1 MNQVYEATDAGLVRS
16 GNEDDA
22 AVFDPS
28 VYVVAD
34 GMGGHAAGEI
44 ASHLLVK
51 TVRAQL
57 EGVSEIGEEQLRRAV
72 QDANAAILHSEKE
85 HPAYQGMGTTA
96 TLLHVSGNMAFW
108 AHVGDSRLYL
118 LRGDR
123 FCQIT
128 RDHSYVEDLVEQG
141 EITQAEARIHP
152 RRNLLTRAVGIETE
166 LAVDTGSFPLEEGDV
181 LLLATDGL
189 TKLVSDPEI
198 VMLLHSGAADPAAE
212 LIRTALAAGGTDN
225 ITAIVV
231 VYAS

>member
-1 MNQVYEATDAGLVRS
+1 
-16 GNEDDA
+16 
-22 AVFDPS
+22 
-28 VYVVAD
+28 
-34 GMGGHAAGEI
+34 
-44 ASHLLVK
+44 
-51 TVRAQL
+51 
-57 EGVSEIGEEQLRRAV
+57 
-72 QDANAAILHSEKE
+72 
-85 HPAYQGMGTTA
+85 MGTTA
-96 TLLHVSGNMAFW
+96 TLLHVSGSTAFW

-141 EITQAEARIHP
+141 EITEAEARIHP

-166 LAVDTGSFPLEEGDV
+166 LVVDTGSFPLEAGDV

-198 VMLLHSGAADPAAE
+198 VMLLRSGAADPAAE
-212 LIRTALAAGGTDN
+212 LIRAALAAGGTDN